1 MKLQE
6 QLRKNEKRGRK
17 EESIDKLKE
26 EDKKADGKLIE
37 FLFDLFMDWDCRENA
52 LKRAA
57 KYGKILNRKKPNK
70 PNLNEKSEAK
80 AKIAE
85 TV

>member
-1 MKLQE
+1 MKLQK
-6 QLRKNEKRGRK
+6 QLRRNEKRGRK
-17 EESIDKLKE
+17 DESKLKE
-26 EDKKADGKLIE
+26 EDEKTEGKLIE
-37 FLFDLFMDWDCRENA
+37 FLFDLFMDWGCRENA
-52 LKRAA
+52 MKMAA